1 MLSYEF
7 VTEARTNPEQNIKFG
22 SGKFELAA
30 ASEDIR
36 DKSNWGV
43 SMTLLPKL
51 GVNPRPGVSEDTPKG
66 IYFYPLDYFLRMV
79 RDKKRLPWG
88 DNLPYMQLF
97 QYDTSHMM
105 TPDTKVSFDDMKR
118 ELLNYVTEY
127 DIRTAI
133 DEPMMSSRGGI
144 DNPLWFIYDCLT
156 KGLKGDERIIIV
168 WNKIL
173 RNLGFTVLFD
183 DGKSWIA
190 FGEPYQ
196 GCVLDIRAIKQNKTF
211 TNYVKGDKISLK
223 RLSDNL
229 YWATTHLKANTNIR
243 QQLSSQVAKEM
254 LSQFLG
260 MNPQEAKQQGF
271 DEAMKQA
278 VAKVAELSQSA

>member
-1 MLSYEF
+1 MLSREF
-7 VTEARTNPEQNIKFG
+7 LLEARTNPDQNFKYG
-22 SGKFELAA
+22 SGKFELAGA
-30 ASEDIR
+30 AEDIR

-51 GVNPRPGVSEDTPKG
+51 GINPRAGVSEDTPKG

-79 RDKKRLPWG
+79 RDKKQLPWG
-88 DNLPYMQLF
+88 DHLPYMQLL

-105 TPDTKVSFDDMKR
+105 TPETKVSFEDMKR
-118 ELLNYVTEY
+118 ELLNYVTDY

-133 DEPMMSSRGGI
+133 DEPIMSSRGGP
-144 DNPLWFIYDCLT
+144 DNPLWFIYDCLS

-183 DGKSWIA
+183 DGRSWIA

-196 GCVLDIRAIKQNKTF
+196 GCILDPRAIIQNKMF
-211 TNYVKGDKISLK
+211 SNYVHGEKISMK
-223 RLSDNL
+223 RLSDTL
-229 YWATTHLKANTNIR
+229 YWNTTHLKANTNIR
-243 QQLSSQVAKEM
+243 QQLSAQVAKEM

-260 MNPQEAKQQGF
+260 MNPQEARQQGF
-271 DEAMKQA
+271 DDAMKHA
-278 VAKVAELSQSA
+278 VAKVDELSQAA